1 MVVRPGDT
9 APEFRLP
16 AIGGEVR
23 SLSEATARGRH
34 VLLVFLRH
42 LG

>member
-1 MVVRPGDT
+1 MKY

-16 AIGGEVR
+16 TVDGAVR
-23 SLSEATARGRH
+23 TLSDLRQDGHH
-34 VLLVFLRH
+34 VVLVFLRH